1 MPIPMYLSMHEEA
14 KLTPQQRK
22 LIKTWAQ
29 DHVKEEE

>member
-14 KLTPQQRK
+14 KLTMQERK

-29 DHVKEEE
+29 DLVKEEE